1 MDGGQP
7 SRRRDAARSRRIDQL
22 KTEPV
27 TWPTHAGCKGGIQ
40 GAGTGVT
47 GRCNSVRNSRTGCQG
62 RSYQTG
68 CHAKRHSAAGEQA
81 LVNTLVNSKPRGT
94 HRPGTQAGTHGNRIN
109 RCVIFGVTHRASRSN
124 SRSRNKTTKRRN
136 SKGGRAPR
144 RDRTRQGKGHDLKS
158 DPFAASPAP
167 TGFEI
172 RLGAGAAGAPVITS
186 EKGKRTRNATSP
198 RAGLKPPVAKGA
210 LFCHHLC
217 LRCTAHK

>member
-94 HRPGTQAGTHGNRIN
+94 HRPGTQVGTHGI
-109 RCVIFGVTHRASRSN
+109 
-124 SRSRNKTTKRRN
+124 
-136 SKGGRAPR
+136 GGY
-144 RDRTRQGKGHDLKS
+144 
-158 DPFAASPAP
+158 
-167 TGFEI
+167 
-172 RLGAGAAGAPVITS
+172 GAP
-186 EKGKRTRNATSP
+186 K
-198 RAGLKPPVAKGA
+198 VAKRYPA
-210 LFCHHLC
+210 AAVTKPQKDV
-217 LRCTAHK
+217 TAKEAAHQDATERDKPACCFATTFADEVP